1 MNDKLSRRDLLRWGA
16 LASAGAALAS
26 CAPQVIKET
35 VEVPVEVEVTREVEV
50 QVRETQIVKET
61 EVVEVTVV
69 GPTVAPV
76 TLSLMMVDYSED
88 TQIALDNEILP
99 ALIDADPGIAG
110 VTVNYSNWGRYN
122 EEMTTAFASG
132 VTPDVFQGG
141 AVWAPQ
147 MAVRGWALPLDDFI
161 ATATDWDWGD
171 FFPSLQNDVTIDGKV
186 VAVPYR
192 IDLRSFWYR
201 KDHLSEAGFDEPPT
215 NWEELEEM
223 AIACTMREGNQITRE
238 GFHYS
243 DPLATNWQNDL
254 QPYLYF
260 MEMAGGTFLSED
272 LSRCT
277 LADPPAVEA
286 LEFIRKL
293 IVEDKVQPYPGFEA
307 QGDLD
312 VLTAGQCSMMMGGGT
327 IERNALLYAPDQL
340 EYLIVTLPLKH
351 KVQATHVWVNKF
363 FISSLTA
370 NPAMSW
376 VLLEHLTSKSMS
388 EVYCASN
395 AQTPPRRSLGDAD
408 FMTDRM
414 RILLQCTEYAHPYP
428 KHHRLIELFRPLAT
442 NLERCFR
449 EELAPQEAMNETC
462 AAIDDILAEG

>member
-1 MNDKLSRRDLLRWGA
+1 MNDMKLSRRDLLRLSA
-16 LASAGAALAS
+16 LASASAALAS
-26 CAPQVIKET
+26 CAPQVVKET
-35 VEVPVEVEVTREVEV
+35 VEVEVEVTREVEV
-50 QVRETQIVKET
+50 QVLETQIVKET
-61 EVVEVTVV
+61 EVVEVTSAA
-69 GPTVAPV
+69 PAVAPV

-88 TQIALDNEILP
+88 TQIALDDEILP
-99 ALIDADPGIAG
+99 ALVDADPGIAG
-110 VTVNYSNWGRYN
+110 VTVNYSAWDRYN

-132 VTPDVFQGG
+132 LTPDVFQGG

-147 MAVRGWALPLDDFI
+147 MGRRGWALPLDDFI
-161 ATATDWDWGD
+161 AMATDWDWGD
-171 FFPSLQNDVTIDGKV
+171 FFPSLQDDVTIDGKV

-192 IDLRSFWYR
+192 IDIRSFWYR

-215 NWEELEEM
+215 NWEELEET
-223 AIACTMREGNQITRE
+223 AIACTVRDGDQITRE

-243 DPLATNWQNDL
+243 SPGGWQNDL
-254 QPYLYF
+254 QPYMYF
-260 MEMAGGTFLSED
+260 MEMAGDTFLTDD

-293 IVEDKVQPYPGFEA
+293 IVEDKVQPYPGFEQ
-307 QGDLD
+307 QGDLG
-312 VLTAGQCSMMMGGGT
+312 LLAAEQASMTMGSGG
-327 IERNALLYAPDQL
+327 IERNAIQYAPDQL
-340 EYLIVTLPLKH
+340 EQLIVTLPLKH

-376 VLLEHLTSKSMS
+376 VLLEHLTSKPMS

-395 AQTPPRRSLGDAD
+395 AQTPPRRSLGEAD

-414 RILLQCTEYAHPYP
+414 KILLQCAEYAQPYP

-442 NLERCFR
+442 NLEMCFR
-449 EELAPQEAMNETC
+449 EELPPQEAMDETC
-462 AAIDDILAEG
+462 AAINDILAEG